1 MPARWVTYFSHFIL
15 RFVEISLCGALSALQ
30 YRQARAWCAVHVHI
44 HLRSR
49 RALCRDV
56 FFFFFFI
63 TVFFIVGVEK
73 FGVRALEAAVF
84 YRETIAHVPWPSLR
98 CCFFLFRVCVAM
110 SLAGLT
116 FLNLLTAC

>member
-1 MPARWVTYFSHFIL
+1 MRYLHST
-15 RFVEISLCGALSALQ
+15 ALQ
-30 YRQARAWCAVHVHI
+30 YCQARAWCAVHVHI

-49 RALCRDV
+49 RTLCRDV
-56 FFFFFFI
+56 FRFFI

-98 CCFFLFRVCVAM
+98 CCFSFSLLCVAM